1 MDMFIKVVRY
11 NYTNFKGRA
20 RRNEYWM
27 FVLITTVISLG
38 TFVVD
43 GLLFPGKFLITNLFF
58 LAILVPSVAVGVR
71 RLHDTGRSGW
81 WLLLTFAFIFGL
93 IALIILLALD
103 SNIGD
108 NDYGPSDKY
117 PHANDSD
124 DDFMLGE
131 EE

>member
-1 MDMFIKVVRY
+1 MDMFIKVVRD
-11 NYTNFKGRA
+11 NYANFEGRA
-20 RRNEYWM
+20 RRNEFWM
-27 FVLITTVISLG
+27 FVLIASVISLG

-43 GLLFPGKFLITNLFF
+43 GVLFPQKFLITNLFL
-58 LAILVPSVAVGVR
+58 LAVLVPSVAVGVR

-108 NDYGPSDKY
+108 NDYGPSEKY

-124 DDFMLGE
+124 DDFILGE
-131 EE
+131 E

>member
-27 FVLITTVISLG
+27 FGLIVTVISLG

-43 GLLFPGKFLITNLFF
+43 GIFFPGKFLITNLFF

-81 WLLLTFAFIFGL
+81 WLLLTVAFIFGL

-108 NDYGPSDKY
+108 NKYGPSDKY

>member
-27 FVLITTVISLG
+27 FGLIVTVISLG

-43 GLLFPGKFLITNLFF
+43 GIFFPGKFLITNLFF

-81 WLLLTFAFIFGL
+81 WLLLTVAFIFGL

-108 NDYGPSDKY
+108 NEYGPSDKY
-117 PHANDSD
+117 PHANDSE

>member
-38 TFVVD
+38 ALVID
-43 GLLFPGKFLITNLFF
+43 GVLFPEQRLISNLYS
-58 LAILVPSVAVGVR
+58 LAIVVPSIAVGAR
-71 RLHDTGRSGW
+71 RLHDTGKSGW
-81 WLLLTFAFIFGL
+81 WQLLWI
-93 IALIILLALD
+93 LIIIGWIPLIIFLAKD
-103 SNIGD
+103 SDIGD
-108 NDYGPSDKY
+108 NEYGASEKY
-117 PHANDSD
+117 PDTNDSD

>member
-1 MDMFIKVVRY
+1 MDMFIKVVRD
-11 NYTNFKGRA
+11 NYANFEGRA
-20 RRNEYWM
+20 RRNEFWM
-27 FVLITTVISLG
+27 FVLIASVISLG

-43 GLLFPGKFLITNLFF
+43 GLLFPGKFLITNLFS

-81 WLLLTFAFIFGL
+81 WLLLTVAFIFGL
-93 IALIILLALD
+93 IALIVLLALD

-108 NDYGPSDKY
+108 NDYGPSEKY
-117 PHANDSD
+117 PDANDSE

>member
-38 TFVVD
+38 ALVID
-43 GLLFPGKFLITNLFF
+43 GVLFPEQRLISNLYS
-58 LAILVPSVAVGVR
+58 LAIVVPSIAVGAR
-71 RLHDTGRSGW
+71 RLHDTGKSGW
-81 WLLLTFAFIFGL
+81 WQLLYILVIIGW
-93 IALIILLALD
+93 IPLIIFLAKD
-103 SNIGD
+103 SDIGD
-108 NDYGPSDKY
+108 NDYGPSEKY
-117 PHANDSD
+117 PHANDSE

>member
-1 MDMFIKVVRY
+1 MDMFIKVVRD
-11 NYTNFKGRA
+11 NYANFKGRA

-27 FVLITTVISLG
+27 FGLIVTVISLG

-58 LAILVPSVAVGVR
+58 LAVLVPSVAVGVR

-117 PHANDSD
+117 PHANDSE

>member
-38 TFVVD
+38 ALVID
-43 GLLFPGKFLITNLFF
+43 GLLFPEQRLISNLYS
-58 LAILVPSVAVGVR
+58 LAIVVPSVAVGAR
-71 RLHDTGRSGW
+71 RLHDTGKSGW
-81 WLLLTFAFIFGL
+81 WLLLIVAFPFGL
-93 IALIILLALD
+93 IALIVLLALD

>member
-1 MDMFIKVVRY
+1 MDMFIKVVRD
-11 NYTNFKGRA
+11 NYANFEGRA
-20 RRNEYWM
+20 RRNEFWM
-27 FVLITTVISLG
+27 FVLIASVISLG

-43 GLLFPGKFLITNLFF
+43 GLLFPGKFLTTNLFS

-71 RLHDTGRSGW
+71 RLHDTGKSGW
-81 WLLLTFAFIFGL
+81 WLLLIVAFPFGL
-93 IALIILLALD
+93 IALIVLLALD

-117 PHANDSD
+117 PHANDIE

>member
-27 FVLITTVISLG
+27 FGLIVTVISLG

-43 GLLFPGKFLITNLFF
+43 GIFFPGKFLITNLFF

-81 WLLLTFAFIFGL
+81 WLLLTVAFIFGL

-108 NDYGPSDKY
+108 NEYGPSEKY

>member
-1 MDMFIKVVRY
+1 MDMFIKVVRD
-11 NYTNFKGRA
+11 NYTNFEGRA

-27 FVLITTVISLG
+27 FGLIVTVISLG

-43 GLLFPGKFLITNLFF
+43 GIFFPGKFLITNLFF

-81 WLLLTFAFIFGL
+81 WLLLTVAFIFGL

-103 SNIGD
+103 SDIGD
-108 NDYGPSDKY
+108 NKYGPSEKY
-117 PHANDSD
+117 PDANDSD